1 MFKVMKYSFYDLS
14 RSRWTY
20 AYFAFFLMI
29 TFGLLN
35 FSPDLSRTIVSLMNI
50 VLILCPLIG
59 TLFGALYYYNSR
71 EFIDLLLALP
81 LPRRAIFLGKYL
93 GLSLSL
99 ALSFLLGVSIPMMI
113 FGIFSTDQLLNFIIL
128 LSTGIFLTFIFTA
141 IAFLVTIRFENPIR
155 GFGAAIFTWLFLAVI
170 YDGILL
176 LVLIYFEHYPLDR
189 FALIMTLF
197 NPVDLSRVL
206 IMLQLDISALMGYTG
221 AVFRKFLGTATG
233 MAVAY
238 SALLIWIV
246 LPVLGFLRMAGKKD
260 F

>member
-20 AYFAFFLMI
+20 AYFAFFLVI

-99 ALSFLLGVSIPMMI
+99 ALSFLLGISIPMII

-155 GFGAAIFTWLFLAVI
+155 GFGAAIFTWLFLVVI

-176 LVLIYFEHYPLDR
+176 LALMYFEHYPLDR

-221 AVFRKFLGTATG
+221 AVFRKFLGTASG
-233 MAVAY
+233 RAVAY
-238 SALLIWIV
+238 AALVIWVV
-246 LPVLGFLRMAGKKD
+246 LPVIGFLRIARKKD

>member
-20 AYFAFFLMI
+20 AYLLFYLLVTI
-29 TFGLLN
+29 GLLN
-35 FSPDLSRTIVSLMNI
+35 FSHDLSRTIVSLMNI

-81 LPRRAIFLGKYL
+81 LPRRSIFLGKYL

-99 ALSFLLGVSIPMMI
+99 VLSFLLGVAVPMAI
-113 FGIFSTDQLLNFIIL
+113 FGIFATDQVLNFIIL

-141 IAFLVTIRFENPIR
+141 LAFLVTIRFENPIR

-170 YDGILL
+170 YDGIVLL
-176 LVLIYFEHYPLDR
+176 ILMFFEHYPLDR
-189 FALIMTLF
+189 FALVMTLF

-221 AVFRKFLGTATG
+221 AVFRKFLGTGTG
-233 MAVAY
+233 MTVAY
-238 SALLIWIV
+238 GALILWVV
-246 LPVLGFLRMAGKKD
+246 LPVMAFLRLARRKD

>member
-20 AYFAFFLMI
+20 AYLLFFLLI

-59 TLFGALYYYNSR
+59 MLFGALYYYNSR
-71 EFIDLLLALP
+71 EFIELLLALP
-81 LPRRAIFLGKYL
+81 LPRRSIFLGKYL

-99 ALSFLLGVSIPMMI
+99 VLSFLLGIAIPMTL
-113 FGIFSTDQLLNFIIL
+113 FGIFSTDQVMNLLIL
-128 LSTGIFLTFIFTA
+128 LSTGVFLTLIFTA
-141 IAFLVTIRFENPIR
+141 LAFLVTIRFENPIR
-155 GFGAAIFTWLFLAVI
+155 GFSAAIFIWLFLAVI

-176 LVLIYFEHYPLDR
+176 LTLMFFEHYPLDK
-189 FALIMTLF
+189 FALIATLF

-221 AVFRKFLGTATG
+221 AVFRKFLGTGTG

-238 SALLIWIV
+238 GALLVWV
-246 LPVLGFLRMAGKKD
+246 VVPVLLFLRIARGKD

>member
-1 MFKVMKYSFYDLS
+1 MKYSFYDLS

-20 AYFAFFLMI
+20 AYFLFFLLI

-35 FSPDLSRTIVSLMNI
+35 FSPDLSRTIVSLMNL

-59 TLFGALYYYNSR
+59 ILFGALYYYNSR

-81 LPRRAIFLGKYL
+81 LPRRSIFLGKYL

-99 ALSFLLGVSIPMMI
+99 ALSFVLGISIPMII
-113 FGIFSTDQLLNFIIL
+113 FCILSTDQLLNFIIL
-128 LSTGIFLTFIFTA
+128 LSAGIFLTFIFTA
-141 IAFLVTIRFENPIR
+141 IAFLVMIRYENPIR
-155 GFGAAIFTWLFLAVI
+155 GFGVAIFTWLFLAVI

-176 LVLIYFEHYPLDR
+176 LTLMFFEHYPLDR

-221 AVFRKFLGTATG
+221 AVFRKFLGTSTG

-238 SALLIWIV
+238 GALSLWVII
-246 LPVLGFLRMAGKKD
+246 PVMLFIRSAGKKD